1 MRNTLLIIQ
10 RSKNFTPS
18 IFSQEY
24 TGQLYCI
31 SEKKKKKVNQQRRYG
46 ILETGYPTQER
57 AKKNYQED
65 VKGMLLLCTRH

>member
-31 SEKKKKKVNQQRRYG
+31 SEKKKKGKPTKKVWD
-46 ILETGYPTQER
+46 TGNR
-57 AKKNYQED
+57 ISN
-65 VKGMLLLCTRH
+65 TRESQKELPRGC